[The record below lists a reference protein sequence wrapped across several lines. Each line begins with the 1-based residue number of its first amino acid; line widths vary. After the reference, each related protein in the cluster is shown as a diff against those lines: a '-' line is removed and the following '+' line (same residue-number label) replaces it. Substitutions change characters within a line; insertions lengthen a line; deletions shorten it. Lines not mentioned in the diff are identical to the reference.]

1 MKIIAKIKTDMP
13 DKFGVPR
20 QSGIVEELAG
30 KIIFEP
36 EYRVREAVRGLEEFS
51 HLWVI
56 WQFSEN
62 LRSSWSPT
70 VRPPRLG
77 GEIRKGVFATRSPFR
92 PNPIGLSCV
101 KIEKIEFTKELG
113 PVISVSGVDMTD
125 DTPIYDIKPYITYTD
140 SRPDAK
146 QSFAG
151 DFINYGLKVDFP
163 EKLLSLIPDEKQAGI
178 IGILRHDPRPA
189 YQDSPDRVYGVRYLD
204 FDVHFKVKDNILTVI
219 DIVKT

>member
-20 QSGIVEELAG
+20 QSGIVEELTG
-30 KIIFEP
+30 RIIFEP

-140 SRPDAK
+140 SRPDTK

-189 YQDSPDRVYGVRYLD
+189 YQDSPDRVYGVRYLN

-219 DIVKT
+219 DIVKI